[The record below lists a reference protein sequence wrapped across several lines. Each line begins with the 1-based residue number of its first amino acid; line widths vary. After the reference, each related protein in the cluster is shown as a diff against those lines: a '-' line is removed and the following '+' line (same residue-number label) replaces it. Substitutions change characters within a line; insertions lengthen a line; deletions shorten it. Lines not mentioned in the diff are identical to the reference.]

1 MRIPPLDSRTEL
13 LTLLLLGFWAVT
25 IQAALADSRVAKP
38 LHLPEKFPIA
48 MTFRA
53 ADTLH
58 GEAFARRLEEYA
70 PYAVIHAP
78 GSPENSRETSMR
90 WPQKLVTDQM
100 AYGGV
105 GGDVAPGVWPGHFL
119 YKVGTKLEKDL
130 QPGDTVLRVEDF
142 RRLAREG
149 ADTSE
154 AKFPVTFTI
163 YALDS
168 KGLPDWSHAEHV
180 TLVKVANG
188 ELVVKRGEWGSKPL
202 AFKAAQAVVAGHM
215 MFWTR
220 QFQLNLSL
228 HCPRGGEDNLTAAEW
243 FAREVA
249 ARNEETGSDGVEF
262 DVGRWTWGYPK
273 SNAMDC
279 NNDLLPDYGYISGVN
294 SFGLGGR
301 VLFRELRRI
310 LGPNKIIQVDS
321 NDPIYGVRGWDDLN
335 GVQLECFPAVN
346 HFERFSSAFMHLRKW
361 VESAGAF
368 PRYSYGFTK
377 APTTVFS
384 GSRKPDGSTMDSH
397 FRVGLAADCLVGM
410 PHPFA
415 SIGDMA
421 FDPANENGKEEPRE
435 VFGLFEWDEYH
446 GGDLNDWNWLGKPF
460 SSARQYLDDLVA
472 KDLLEGVGWK
482 WQVDG
487 GFEAATGQAGGIFR
501 AAVNRIPEQT
511 LPYELWFG
519 VRLEPVDGQAPALK
533 PDQEYTLV
541 FDACGDDAW
550 KFGAQVFP
558 RVPRMIA
565 IRGFEEGRGKAD
577 VSSSVLA
584 EAKWQTY
591 RISLTTSSSPGSDL
605 AFGVSEQIGRTE
617 IRNIRLYEG
626 GAERWTRDFQN
637 GKVLLNMTNHPWR
650 FNIGSGYRRLKGT
663 QCPEVNNGEKI
674 SGVIE
679 VPARDAI
686 FLVRGQK

>member
-1 MRIPPLDSRTEL
+1 MIP
-13 LTLLLLGFWAVT
+13 LLLRTSRLRFVLAFSAGLTVAS
-25 IQAALADSRVAKP
+25 AAP
-38 LHLPEKFPIA
+38 LRLPGEFPVA

-58 GEAFARRLEEYA
+58 GEAFAKRLEEYA
-70 PYAVIHAP
+70 PYPVIHAP
-78 GSPENSRETSMR
+78 GNAENSRATSMR
-90 WPQKLVTDQM
+90 WPDKIVTDQM

-105 GGDVAPGVWPGHFL
+105 GGDVAPKVWPGHFL

-130 QPGDTVLRVEDF
+130 QPGDTVLHVENF
-142 RRLAREG
+142 RQLAREG
-149 ADTSE
+149 TDTSE

-163 YALDS
+163 YALDG

-180 TLVKVANG
+180 TLLKVANG
-188 ELVVKRGEWGSKPL
+188 ELVVKRGEWGSTPL
-202 AFKAAQAVVAGHM
+202 AFKAGQAVVSGHM

-228 HCPRGGEDNLTAAEW
+228 HCPRGGPGNLTAAEW

-249 ARNEETGSDGVEF
+249 ARNQETGADGVEF

-335 GVQLECFPAVN
+335 GVQLECFPAGN
-346 HFERFSSAFMHLRKW
+346 RFDKFSTAFLHLRKW
-361 VESAGAF
+361 VESAGAS

-384 GSRKPDGSTMDSH
+384 GSREPDGASMDFH

-421 FDPANENGKEEPRE
+421 FDPANENGKEETKE
-435 VFGLFEWDEYH
+435 VFGLFDWDEYH

-460 SSARQYLDDLVA
+460 SPARQYLDDLGA
-472 KDLLEGVGWK
+472 KDLLEGVEWN
-482 WQVDG
+482 WQVDS
-487 GFEAATGQAGGIFR
+487 GFEAATGQAGGAFR
-501 AAVNRIPEQT
+501 AVVNRIPEQT
-511 LPYELWFG
+511 LPYDLWFG
-519 VRLEPVDGQAPALK
+519 VRLEPVAGQAPPLK

-550 KFGAQVFP
+550 QFGGKVFP

-565 IRGFEEGRGKAD
+565 IRGFEESRGKAD

-591 RISLTTSSSPGSDL
+591 RISLTTSSTPGSDL

-626 GAERWTRDFQN
+626 GAERWARDFQN

-650 FNIGSGYRRLKGT
+650 LNIGSGYRRLKGT
-663 QCPEVNNGEKI
+663 QCPEVNNGERI
-674 SGVIE
+674 SGMIE